1 MRIVTGLACLVLLAG
16 CTPAAPPS
24 TPPPSTSSPTPT
36 PTPSPSPSPSPSP
49 TPVESF
55 PPAPPSEK
63 GEKADIRAGWEAY
76 ESAMDLYYRDPDLM
90 DWTALNKVTSGRE
103 TSRAIGDIVTTREM
117 NIKQRGDAIYRDV
130 VIGKPKTDSDGV
142 RSAVVTFCFDPT
154 QLDLIDTKT
163 GDPVPRTSADTL
175 VSQVTMQLFPD
186 GSWLAT
192 GYASEIKPC

>member
-76 ESAMDLYYRDPDLM
+76 ESARDLYYRDPDLT
-90 DWTALNKVTSGRE
+90 DWTALNKVTVGSE
-103 TSRAIGDIVTTREM
+103 ISRAMGAIATAREM
-117 NIKQRGDAIYRDV
+117 NLKQRGQRIFRDV
-130 VIGKPKTDSDGV
+130 EIRKAKTSADGV
-142 RSAVVTFCFDPT
+142 RSVVVSYCSDPS
-154 QLDLIDTKT
+154 QLDMVDTKT
-163 GDPVPRTSADTL
+163 GESVPRSETL
-175 VSQVTMQLFPD
+175 AAEVTMQLQPD
-186 GSWLAT
+186 GSWRAALYT
-192 GYASEIKPC
+192 SEFTPC

>member
-24 TPPPSTSSPTPT
+24 TPTPTPSPSLSPS

-76 ESAMDLYYRDPDLM
+76 ESARDLYYRDPELT
-90 DWTALNKVTSGRE
+90 DWTALNKVTIGSE
-103 TSRAIGDIVTTREM
+103 TSRAMGSIAAAREKNLM
-117 NIKQRGDAIYRDV
+117 QRGDSVFRDV
-130 VIGKPKTDSDGV
+130 VISKPKTNSDGV
-142 RSAVVTFCFDPT
+142 RTATVSYCHDPS
-154 QLDLIDTKT
+154 QLDMVDTVTGESTPRTKT
-163 GDPVPRTSADTL
+163 LIAE
-175 VSQVTMQLFPD
+175 VTMELLPD
-186 GSWLAT
+186 GIWRAS
-192 GYASEIKPC
+192 GYTSKFEPC